1 MGGSSHDESVDVTR
15 ESLFREFK
23 PHTGYK
29 IRDIFGSIIDIP
41 VTLFRVHVVDK
52 VRTPYPYYHKRYN
65 RVPTVDQC
73 LTDDF
78 ACLEEADQQYRRDR
92 LVDMNI
98 VRILRNSKNQCIQ
111 WHKYDHED
119 VNQFCGPLIADY
131 ENAAVNYYIKYGE
144 LHHSAN
150 VTEVFMKQKHRM
162 LWERRHGPV
171 GQVRKGRSW
180 QQLLKKQLKRKIPFL
195 DYENLAFVDMYRK
208 KSTYSLL
215 VSTLYVYAHANYSN
229 KSDECVLPVSLMY
242 VLDNRSE

>member
-1 MGGSSHDESVDVTR
+1 MGGSSHDKSVDVTR

-23 PHTGYK
+23 PHAGYK
-29 IRDIFGSIIDIP
+29 VRDIFGSIIDIP

-111 WHKYDHED
+111 WHKHDHED

-171 GQVRKGRSW
+171 GQEG
-180 QQLLKKQLKRKIPFL
+180 
-195 DYENLAFVDMYRK
+195 EERK
-208 KSTYSLL
+208 KLAAAAEEAVKEKNS
-215 VSTLYVYAHANYSN
+215 VSRLREFGFRRYVPKEVH
-229 KSDECVLPVSLMY
+229 L
-242 VLDNRSE
+242 